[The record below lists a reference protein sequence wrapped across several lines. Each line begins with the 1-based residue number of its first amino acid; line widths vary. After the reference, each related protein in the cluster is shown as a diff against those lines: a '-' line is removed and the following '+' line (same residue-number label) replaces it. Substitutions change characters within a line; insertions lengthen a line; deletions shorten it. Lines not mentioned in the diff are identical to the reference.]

1 MRMRHQPVMVA
12 EVVEAMRGVPAG
24 VVVDA
29 TLGSGGHTEAIL
41 ASHSELSVLGFDR
54 DEDAI
59 ARAKQNLSAAGERL
73 KLCRL
78 RSDFLRKEL
87 DRRGIA
93 SISGFLMD
101 LGVSSE
107 QIDTAARGFS
117 FRSAGRLDMRMD
129 KTSPLTAA
137 DVVNGY
143 EEERLA
149 SLLASY
155 GDERFASRVA
165 KAIVAARPIHDTR
178 RLAKT
183 IEKAIPQRSR
193 RSSGH
198 PARRSFQAIRIE
210 VNEELRVLQ
219 DTLPQALDALRP
231 NGRGVLISYH
241 SGEDRIVKDFLKR
254 AETGGCECPPKL
266 PCQCGAVPQL
276 KLLHRGA
283 RKPTKQEV
291 QANPRSSSARMR
303 SFVKLAADEQLPE
316 AQQPETQQGE
326 GAK

>member
-12 EVVEAMRGVPAG
+12 EVVEAMRDIPAG

-29 TLGSGGHTEAIL
+29 TIGSGGHAEALL
-41 ASHSELSVLGFDR
+41 AAHSRLSVLGFDR
-54 DEDAI
+54 DEDAVV
-59 ARAKQNLSAAGERL
+59 RAEQNLTAAEERFER
-73 KLCRL
+73 KRFDVCRL
-78 RSDFLRKEL
+78 RSDFLAEEL
-87 DRRGIA
+87 DRRGLA

-107 QIDTAARGFS
+107 QLDTQARGFS

-137 DVVNGY
+137 DVVNDY
-143 EEERLA
+143 EEEQLA
-149 SLLASY
+149 RLLASY
-155 GDERFASRVA
+155 GDERFARRVA
-165 KAIVAARPIHDTR
+165 KAIVADRPIHDTR
-178 RLAKT
+178 SLAEA

-210 VNEELRVLQ
+210 VNEELRILQ
-219 DTLPQALDALRP
+219 DTLPQALDALCP
-231 NGRGVLISYH
+231 KGRGVLISYH
-241 SGEDRIVKDFLKR
+241 SGEDRIVKDFLRR

-266 PCQCGAVPQL
+266 PCGCGAVPQL

-283 RKPTKQEV
+283 RKPTEQEV
-291 QANPRSSSARMR
+291 RANPRSSSARMR
-303 SFVKLAADEQLPE
+303 SFVKLAADEQVD
-316 AQQPETQQGE
+316 G

>member
-1 MRMRHQPVMVA
+1 MVA
-12 EVVEAMRGVPAG
+12 EVVEAMRNIPAG

-29 TLGSGGHTEAIL
+29 TVGSGGHAEAIL
-41 ASHSELSVLGFDR
+41 AAHSRVSVLGFDR

-59 ARAKQNLSAAGERL
+59 ARAEQNLTAAGEGFERERFE
-73 KLCRL
+73 LCQL
-78 RSDFLRKEL
+78 RSDFLAEEL
-87 DRRGIA
+87 DRRRIA

-107 QIDTAARGFS
+107 QLGTQARGFS

-149 SLLASY
+149 RLLTSY
-155 GDERFASRVA
+155 GDERFARRVA
-165 KAIVAARPIHDTR
+165 KAIVADRPIHDTSS
-178 RLAKT
+178 LAEA
-183 IEKAIPQRSR
+183 IAKAIPQRSR

-210 VNEELRVLQ
+210 VNQELRILQ
-219 DTLPQALDALRP
+219 DTLPQALDALCP

-241 SGEDRIVKDFLKR
+241 SGEDRIVKDFLRR

-276 KLLHRGA
+276 KLLHRGS
-283 RKPTKQEV
+283 RKPAEQEIR
-291 QANPRSSSARMR
+291 ANPRSASARMR
-303 SFVKLAADEQLPE
+303 SFVKLAADEQLD
-316 AQQPETQQGE
+316 G
-326 GAK
+326 GGK

>member
-1 MRMRHQPVMVA
+1 MVA
-12 EVVEAMRGVPAG
+12 EVVETMRDIPAG
-24 VVVDA
+24 VVLDA
-29 TLGSGGHTEAIL
+29 TVGSGGHAEAIL
-41 ASHSELSVLGFDR
+41 ASRSEISVLGFDR

-59 ARAKQNLSAAGERL
+59 ARSSQNLAAAGERAE
-73 KLCRL
+73 LCQL
-78 RSDFLRKEL
+78 RSDRLSEEL

-107 QIDTAARGFS
+107 QIDSKARGFS
-117 FRSAGRLDMRMD
+117 FRSDGRLDMRMD
-129 KTSPLTAA
+129 KTSPLTAG

-155 GDERFASRVA
+155 GDERFSRRVA
-165 KAIVAARPIHDTR
+165 KAIVANRPIHDTR
-178 RLAKT
+178 RLAEA
-183 IEKAIPQRSR
+183 IEKAIPSRSR

-210 VNEELRVLQ
+210 VNEELRILQ
-219 DTLPQALDALRP
+219 DTLPQAVEALKP
-231 NGRGVLISYH
+231 DGRGVLISYH
-241 SGEDRIVKDFLKR
+241 SGEDRIVKDFLR
-254 AETGGCECPPKL
+254 QAETGGCECPAKL

-283 RKPTKQEV
+283 RKPTEQEV

-316 AQQPETQQGE
+316 AQQRKTHLLETQQGE
-326 GAK
+326 GAT